1 MLYTIYKITNLIN
14 SKIYIGKHQTNDAD
28 DDYMGSGLCIRRA
41 VNKYGIDNFEKKVI
55 FVFDTEAA
63 MNSKEAE
70 LVTEE
75 FCARDDT
82 YNICPG
88 GQGGF
93 GYINSVP
100 GLRTSGHNAKTFSAI
115 SDKLTGRKQPLQSIS
130 LREQYRNGSRVP
142 SEEFIYSFKG
152 KTHDEKARQAISAA
166 ASVHQKG
173 SGNSQFGKRWVSNLD
188 TKRSKRVLISEMQW
202 HLDNGWILGYK
213 FRKSN

>member
-93 GYINSVP
+93 GYINEN
-100 GLRTSGHNAKTFSAI
+100 GLNVYVDHPKVAK
-115 SDKLTGRKQPLQSIS
+115 LNLQ
-130 LREQYRNGSRVP
+130 
-142 SEEFIYSFKG
+142 
-152 KTHDEKARQAISAA
+152 KARDQ
-166 ASVHQKG
+166 HQKLLAIDG
-173 SGNSQFGKRWVSNLD
+173 EYSIKIFKRISNAMMGNTNRLGTKHTELVKTKLRNPKNQGTANSQYG
-188 TKRSKRVLISEMQW
+188 TKWITNGMSSKKIKKMDKVP
-202 HLDNGWILGYK
+202 DGWYYG
-213 FRKSN
+213 RC